1 MGLIMALSPKM
12 SGYKEQSLE
21 TSEAYPMFVYN
32 DETREG
38 ESEKIKLVGE
48 DIKSRSW
55 FMSMVREINT

>member
-1 MGLIMALSPKM
+1 MALSSKM
-12 SGYKEQSLE
+12 SGYMEHSLE

-38 ESEKIKLVGE
+38 ESQRIKLVGG